1 MKSLLIVLLAV
12 ACGIISSGEA
22 SSSIFASSK
31 EGQPLSKVWLLTK
44 EIRAQC
50 GEEYL
55 NQLEKS
61 IVYKFESISEEEEIK
76 ERLRQSYVLKICNF
90 TRE

>member
-12 ACGIISSGEA
+12 ACGVISSGEA

-44 EIRAQC
+44 EIRARC
-50 GEEYL
+50 GEDYL

-61 IVYKFESISEEEEIK
+61 YESISEKEEIK
-76 ERLRQSYVLKICNF
+76 ERLRRSYVLNMHNLKLN
-90 TRE
+90 

>member
-12 ACGIISSGEA
+12 ACGVISSGEA
-22 SSSIFASSK
+22 YSSIFASNK
-31 EGQPLSKVWLLTK
+31 EEQLLSKVLLLAR
-44 EIRAQC
+44 EISTEC

-61 IVYKFESISEEEEIK
+61 YESISEKVKIK
-76 ERLRQSYVLKICNF
+76 QRLRRSYVLNMHNLKLKH
-90 TRE
+90 